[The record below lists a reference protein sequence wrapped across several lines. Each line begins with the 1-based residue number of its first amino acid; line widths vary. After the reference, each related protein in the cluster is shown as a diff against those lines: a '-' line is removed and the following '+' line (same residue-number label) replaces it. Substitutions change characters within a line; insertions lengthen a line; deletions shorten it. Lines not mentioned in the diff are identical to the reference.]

1 MSFLAQPCILLRL
14 AQALINMSEHVQSK
28 GLCPN
33 WDSLELWRGGVPLVH
48 NKDDWVKKFLTVVFK
63 LVKGCKSY
71 DRYFSHIFHNF
82 SQCLLDAEVSQICVY
97 FSKICFELLEKNN
110 LSTVLEEI
118 SYCTAMSIVTYLI
131 S

>member
-48 NKDDWVKKFLTVVFK
+48 NNVNRVEKVSEAVFK
-63 LVKGCKSY
+63 
-71 DRYFSHIFHNF
+71 IF
-82 SQCLLDAEVSQICVY
+82 Y
-97 FSKICFELLEKNN
+97 SKLKPWQNKN
-110 LSTVLEEI
+110 T
-118 SYCTAMSIVTYLI
+118 
-131 S
+131 

>member
-48 NKDDWVKKFLTVVFK
+48 NNVNWVKKVSEAVFEISYK
-63 LVKGCKSY
+63 LVKALTKQE
-71 DRYFSHIFHNF
+71 YFIVCWDGNLF
-82 SQCLLDAEVSQICVY
+82 LLNCHLWLDI
-97 FSKICFELLEKNN
+97 LWP
-110 LSTVLEEI
+110 T
-118 SYCTAMSIVTYLI
+118 T
-131 S
+131 